1 MLDMEN
7 SAKINRFSKSKK
19 PFPKKTDR
27 NSYVFLINSKA
38 TVYQIISAKLKT
50 SSYRTVYSEMV
61 TFAFDKW
68 PVRENK
74 LCEKLVFPGVFLKVN
89 FFVFLLVQQVE

>member
-1 MLDMEN
+1 
-7 SAKINRFSKSKK
+7 
-19 PFPKKTDR
+19 
-27 NSYVFLINSKA
+27 
-38 TVYQIISAKLKT
+38 
-50 SSYRTVYSEMV
+50 MV

-89 FFVFLLVQQVE
+89 FFVFLLVQQVEWVKVK

>member
-1 MLDMEN
+1 
-7 SAKINRFSKSKK
+7 
-19 PFPKKTDR
+19 
-27 NSYVFLINSKA
+27 
-38 TVYQIISAKLKT
+38 
-50 SSYRTVYSEMV
+50 MV

-89 FFVFLLVQQVE
+89 FFVFLLVQQVEWVKVKWKNIIYISV